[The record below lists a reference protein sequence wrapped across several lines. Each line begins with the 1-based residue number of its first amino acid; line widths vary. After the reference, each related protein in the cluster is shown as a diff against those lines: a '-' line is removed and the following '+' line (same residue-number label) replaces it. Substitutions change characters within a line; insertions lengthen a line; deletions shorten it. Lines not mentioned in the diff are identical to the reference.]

1 MMKRN
6 SLACEHN
13 AMRHHHVTRKS
24 AQPAHCLR
32 PQCSRP
38 EIVHEPHPWRARNT
52 LESGDSIFFPEER
65 IVVLFTGCEC
75 KLLGPRLIMS

>member
-1 MMKRN
+1 MKRN

-13 AMRHHHVTRKS
+13 AMRHHVTRKS

-38 EIVHEPHPWRARNT
+38 DTSLIPGARGTHWRAAT
-52 LESGDSIFFPEER
+52 VSFFPEER

>member
-13 AMRHHHVTRKS
+13 AMRHHVTRKS

-52 LESGDSIFFPEER
+52 LESGDSIFFQR
-65 IVVLFTGCEC
+65 NG
-75 KLLGPRLIMS
+75 LLYYLPAVNVNSSGLV